1 LIHPTTIKRN
11 LVNSKMANITT
22 KTRRIE
28 PKAKEMGKGN
38 VLNAIYVVAQT
49 TLLRNAEPQHLV
61 DVTP

>member
-28 PKAKEMGKGN
+28 PKSKEMGKGN